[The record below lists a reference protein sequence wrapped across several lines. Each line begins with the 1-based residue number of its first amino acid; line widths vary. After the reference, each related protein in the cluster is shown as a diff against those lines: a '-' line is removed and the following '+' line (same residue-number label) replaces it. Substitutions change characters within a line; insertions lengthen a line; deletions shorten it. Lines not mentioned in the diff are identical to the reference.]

1 MQKKIPLYEPIN
13 LAIMREKKKKKKKL
27 MQIWAIIF
35 LTIQIINVEL

>member
-13 LAIMREKKKKKKKL
+13 LAIMREKKKKKKL